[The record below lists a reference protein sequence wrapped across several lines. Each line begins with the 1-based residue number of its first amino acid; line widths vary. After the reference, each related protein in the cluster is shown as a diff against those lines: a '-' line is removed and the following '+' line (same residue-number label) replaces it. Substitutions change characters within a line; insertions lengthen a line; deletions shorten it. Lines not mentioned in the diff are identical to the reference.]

1 MAEIYTACLPSSLPH
16 LTVRQS
22 LYWLRLYTRN
32 ATGNPVVLNGLDE
45 VLVGESA
52 KREAVL
58 SKAYP
63 GEMGVV
69 RVSCRKCGW
78 VQEK

>member
-1 MAEIYTACLPSSLPH
+1 MLK
-16 LTVRQS
+16 
-22 LYWLRLYTRN
+22 
-32 ATGNPVVLNGLDE
+32 GLDE

-58 SKAYP
+58 SKAYS

-69 RVSCRKCGW
+69 RVSWRRCGW
-78 VQEK
+78 V

>member
-1 MAEIYTACLPSSLPH
+1 M
-16 LTVRQS
+16 
-22 LYWLRLYTRN
+22 
-32 ATGNPVVLNGLDE
+32 LNGLDE

-69 RVSCRKCGW
+69 RVSWRKCGW